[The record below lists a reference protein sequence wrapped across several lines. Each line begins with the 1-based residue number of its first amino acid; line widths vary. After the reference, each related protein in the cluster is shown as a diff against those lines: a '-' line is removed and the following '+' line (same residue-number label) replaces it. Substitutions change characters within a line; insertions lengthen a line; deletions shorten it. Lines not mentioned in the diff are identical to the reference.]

1 MKIGETIII
10 VLVVFACV
18 FFPFIAIPLLLLGLA
33 INWNKVR

>member
-18 FFPFIAIPLLLLGLA
+18 FFPFIALPIVLIMVGL
-33 INWNKVR
+33 NWNKV